1 MEQAIHRLT
10 GQPAAIYGIRDRGK
24 IKAGAYADLLLF
36 DPDTVGRSPARR
48 AFDLPGGERRLTT
61 DALGVH
67 GVWVNGT
74 RIVGQNDTQNS
85 PTLPGAILRAYDS

>member
-1 MEQAIHRLT
+1 MQQAIHRLT
-10 GQPAAIYGIRDRGK
+10 GQPAAIYGIRDRGQ

-48 AFDLPGGERRLTT
+48 TFDLPGGGRRLTT

-74 RIVGQNDTQNS
+74 RIIGQNDTQNG